1 MSKKRSN
8 SRKKYA
14 KIAKAHELYSLK
26 HPAQPVIK
34 PVKEIKPK
42 VEKKKEI
49 KEEPKKPK
57 SSKKKVII
65 VSIICV
71 AIIIGLITYKF
82 ISDNNN
88 KVNYTFKT
96 NLTGFKA
103 NLTSS
108 KKKLEPVS
116 EDIKD
121 SVINSNLNYN
131 QIELS
136 NNDIK
141 ETITNEKPFFKYYG
155 EEYIPLVLNKKYT
168 IDYLFF
174 TPIDNQSLTFES
186 DNNCVSI
193 NNNVINAESDGESTI
208 YACYGDTKT
217 KLLTV
222 TSTSLLRTRDKEFD
236 ESKEFLKCEQFS
248 DEENAIID
256 KILEYKI
263 NKVGYQ
269 TRAGAVEALRF
280 ITLDFPYRIN
290 YFNEN
295 GRLPDIDGQGRYYH
309 KGLYLSSGKYNDLL
323 DPKDDNKGTWGCSI
337 YSIPLEA
344 KQRNGLDC
352 SSLLGWALYNAG
364 YDPQDYKGA
373 DLLMELGDVYTPKEI
388 VDTGKAK
395 VGDFVHNDEGDSH
408 IGMIV
413 GIDDEE
419 NYYVAQAIWYK
430 PIGVGI
436 TKYTKKQME
445 NHWLQITLMDDYYKE
460 DGNLTNMWY

>member
-8 SRKKYA
+8 ARKKYA
-14 KIAKAHELYSLK
+14 KIAKARELYNLK
-26 HPAQPVIK
+26 QPFQPAIK

-42 VEKKKEI
+42 VEEKPKIKEKETKETKETKSNKKK
-49 KEEPKKPK
+49 
-57 SSKKKVII
+57 II
-65 VSIICV
+65 VIV
-71 AIIIGLITYKF
+71 AIIIVLIGGFLTYQY
-82 ISDNNN
+82 IYNNQIN
-88 KVNYTFKT
+88 KGNYVFKT
-96 NLTGFKA
+96 NLSNVKA
-103 NLTSS
+103 NLTSTS
-108 KKKLEPVS
+108 KKLEPIS

-121 SVINSNLNYN
+121 TKLEMSLNYN

-136 NNDIK
+136 SENIK
-141 ETITNEKPFFKYYG
+141 EQFTNEKPFFKYYG
-155 EEYIPLVLNKKYT
+155 EDYIPLVIEEKYT
-168 IDYLFF
+168 LDYIFF
-174 TPIDNQSLTFES
+174 TPFEDELTFKS
-186 DNNCVSI
+186 DNDCVSV
-193 NNNVINAESDGESTI
+193 NNNVITANKDGESTI

-217 KLLTV
+217 KLLTI
-222 TSTSLLRTRDKEFD
+222 TSTSLIRTRDKEFD
-236 ESKEFLKCEQFS
+236 ETKEFLKCEQFT
-248 DEENAIID
+248 DEENSIID
-256 KILEYKI
+256 KVLEYKI
-263 NKVGYQ
+263 NKAGYQ

-295 GRLPDIDGQGRYYH
+295 GRLPNIDGQGRYYH
-309 KGLYLSSGKYNDLL
+309 KGLYLSKGKYNDLS

-388 VDTGKAK
+388 VDTGKVK
-395 VGDFVHNDEGDSH
+395 VGDFVHNDEGESH

-436 TKYTKKQME
+436 TKYFFFFIQ
-445 NHWLQITLMDDYYKE
+445 
-460 DGNLTNMWY
+460 